1 MNLSLFFLIMP
12 RSLTPRELEYLNRL
26 IIRYWGG
33 MNFDPLETPVS
44 SNEDAMRLRL
54 RRKAYR
60 MLLDLF
66 KLDKAGIINYG
77 DNEECTVR
85 NIQLL
90 MSGDVLDES
99 QMLRKKS
106 LLLS

>member
-1 MNLSLFFLIMP
+1 MP

-26 IIRYWGG
+26 IIRNWGG
-33 MNFDPLETPVS
+33 VNFDPLETPVS
-44 SNEDAMRLRL
+44 PNEDAMRLRL

-77 DNEECTVR
+77 DIEECTVK

-99 QMLRKKS
+99 QVLRKKS